1 MIDETLYEELKEYLT
16 KEFMSL
22 SGKKDEVLCEKL
34 RLEVEQKQEEQQ
46 LFGNKDSERIKRLF
60 SPFDD
65 ELFQEED
72 FNSYQTNKKLQK
84 IQLLEDDLSNMSQK
98 MEEIKKYLCFVQL
111 LENEKKKENPT
122 EEEST
127 CSDAVREEEKSDSSE
142 KEMDESDDLKEM
154 LESMILFLQKRYPE
168 EEFLLDF
175 ENHGKRTDTGM
186 NRYLI
191 QILTYTISAS
201 LEASPVDTVLIEGE
215 RSEDKIH
222 LSLQILL
229 DDHFIDQYSYQYDLL
244 LKNEK

>member
-72 FNSYQTNKKLQK
+72 FNSYQNNKKLQK
-84 IQLLEDDLSNMSQK
+84 IQLLEEDLSNMSQK
-98 MEEIKKYLCFVQL
+98 MEQIKKYLCFVQL
-111 LENEKKKENPT
+111 LENEKKKENLT

-127 CSDAVREEEKSDSSE
+127 CSDVVSEEEKSYSSE

-154 LESMILFLQKRYPE
+154 LESMIVFLQKRYPE
-168 EEFLLDF
+168 E
-175 ENHGKRTDTGM
+175 
-186 NRYLI
+186 
-191 QILTYTISAS
+191 
-201 LEASPVDTVLIEGE
+201 
-215 RSEDKIH
+215 
-222 LSLQILL
+222 
-229 DDHFIDQYSYQYDLL
+229 
-244 LKNEK
+244 